1 MGGLSLAQGAWDQ
14 NSLARANNSAQ
25 WNQVLMT
32 ALMTAKLFNQRGV
45 NMLGGSSS
53 AANILTFFP
62 SKPLHHPT
70 TIPDNNAIVMPI
82 VGEKRRSGR
91 SSLQAPAFVAALVAA
106 GGASRCR

>member
-14 NSLARANNSAQ
+14 NSLARANNGAQ

-53 AANILTFFP
+53 AANILTFLP
-62 SKPLHHPT
+62 SQATFITPA

-82 VGEKRRSGR
+82 
-91 SSLQAPAFVAALVAA
+91 Q
-106 GGASRCR
+106 

>member
-14 NSLARANNSAQ
+14 NSLARANSGAQ

-45 NMLGGSSS
+45 NSLGGSSG
-53 AANILTFFP
+53 AANILTFLP
-62 SKPLHHPT
+62 SQATFITPA

-82 VGEKRRSGR
+82 
-91 SSLQAPAFVAALVAA
+91 Q
-106 GGASRCR
+106 